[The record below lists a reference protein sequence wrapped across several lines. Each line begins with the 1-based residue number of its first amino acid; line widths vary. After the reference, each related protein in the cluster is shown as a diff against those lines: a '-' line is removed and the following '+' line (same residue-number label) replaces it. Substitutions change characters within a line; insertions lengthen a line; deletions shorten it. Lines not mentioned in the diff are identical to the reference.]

1 MWSDPENTL
10 SSHCLIFL
18 PEQVDYSKNAILNLE
33 LLEMKTVSLN
43 AILPSK
49 SQQDVVDIS
58 SEDEKENIVTIFENK
73 LGRFGN

>member
-18 PEQVDYSKNAILNLE
+18 PEQVDYSKNTILNLE

>member
-1 MWSDPENTL
+1 
-10 SSHCLIFL
+10 
-18 PEQVDYSKNAILNLE
+18 
-33 LLEMKTVSLN
+33 MKTVSLN